1 MMRKLLFVIL
11 LLLTLTGCIF
21 QENTPE
27 FKQLSDR
34 FDDYQL
40 NDIIDDQNFKS
51 MLDDVTYKATIST
64 VKLEIRVYTA
74 LGFLIETRYVSGFV
88 FAQNQDFY
96 YVMTEI
102 SSTDVSVPYELWIEI
117 TDYKGETYRGYLVT
131 RSESLGLAAIRF
143 AKNPLKLLG
152 VSTLAKAMPYVGEP
166 VMLIGFVNRTNNGM
180 RMGLVSGYELQENN
194 YSIMNTSIP
203 SDAFATGAVILNI
216 HAEVVG
222 IQFQVQGGYARAYD
236 IFQIQAMIE
245 DIII

>member
-1 MMRKLLFVIL
+1 MMKKLFLSIL
-11 LLLTLTGCIF
+11 LLLMLTGCIF

-27 FKQLSDR
+27 FKQLANR
-34 FDDYQL
+34 FDEYQL
-40 NDIIDDQNFKS
+40 NDIVDDQKFKS
-51 MLDDVTYKATIST
+51 MLDDVTYQATIST

-74 LGFLIETRYVSGFV
+74 LGFLIETRFVSGFI

-96 YVMTEI
+96 YVMTDL
-102 SSTDVSVPYELWIEI
+102 SSTEVSAPYELWIEV

-131 RSESLGLAAIRF
+131 RTETLGLSAIRF

-152 VSTLAKAMPYVGEP
+152 VSSIAKSMPYVGEP

-180 RMGLVSGYELQENN
+180 RMGLVSGYELQQSG

-203 SDAFATGAVILNI
+203 SDPFANGAVILNI
-216 HAEVVG
+216 HAEIVG
-222 IQFQVQGGYARAYD
+222 IQFQVSSGYARAYD
-236 IFQIQAMIE
+236 ILQIQTMIL